1 MIIQLFLIHVHGG
14 TFLPSIY
21 CNLANV
27 VLIFFKVDNMPPIA
41 KGVMLTLVAWACL
54 PIPLTL
60 GLLHRHLGSV
70 MTHGYGYDGW
80 VSVEEPEVKSMDMM
94 GNHMKE
100 MDMDTM
106 EEWCI

>member
-41 KGVMLTLVAWACL
+41 KGVMLTLVA
-54 PIPLTL
+54 
-60 GLLHRHLGSV
+60 
-70 MTHGYGYDGW
+70 
-80 VSVEEPEVKSMDMM
+80 
-94 GNHMKE
+94 
-100 MDMDTM
+100 
-106 EEWCI
+106 